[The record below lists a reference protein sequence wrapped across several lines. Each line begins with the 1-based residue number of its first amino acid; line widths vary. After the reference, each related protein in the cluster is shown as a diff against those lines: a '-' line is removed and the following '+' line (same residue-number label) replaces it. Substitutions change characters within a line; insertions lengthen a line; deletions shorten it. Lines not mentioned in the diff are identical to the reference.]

1 MTDKEFEDLEILAKK
16 HIMGLE
22 TLATRNS
29 DNLDFH
35 NIAVWQLADLIK
47 DSFEEGKKTLHE
59 SDKISKG

>member
-1 MTDKEFEDLEILAKK
+1 MTDKEFEDLEILAKT

-35 NIAVWQLADLIK
+35 NIAVWQLVDLIK
-47 DSFEEGKKTLHE
+47 ASFEEGKKTLHE
-59 SDKISKG
+59 SN